1 MTNIVTAQ
9 WLHQHLNDP
18 DLALLDASPAT
29 NVSGMTSDFAG
40 IQIKGARIFDIKKKF
55 SDQTADMPNTL
66 LSAADFTTACRQL
79 GIHTNSKIVVYDN
92 LGIYTAPRAWWM
104 FRTMGHQTV
113 AVLDGGLPEWVSQG
127 FETLTTEE
135 KTYPIGDFTAR
146 YNPHLKRN
154 MEDLVR
160 NIHSKEAIVI
170 DARSSG
176 RFQGTAPEPR
186 AGLSSG
192 HIPDSLNLPFP
203 EVLNEGKMK
212 TPQQLTNLFKDLK
225 IDDQPLIFSCGSG
238 LTACIT
244 MLAAETVL
252 DNPMSVYDGSW
263 TEWAQK
269 QPELIQT

>member
-9 WLHQHLNDP
+9 WLNQHLNDP
-18 DLALLDASPAT
+18 DLILLDASPAT

-40 IQIKGARIFDIKKKF
+40 IQIKGARTFDIKKRF
-55 SDQTADMPNTL
+55 SDQTAEMPNTL

-79 GIHTNSKIVVYDN
+79 GIHTKSKIVVYDN
-92 LGIYTAPRAWWM
+92 LGIYTAPRVWWM
-104 FRTMGHQTV
+104 FRTMGHQAV

-127 FETLTTEE
+127 FETVPIEE
-135 KTYPIGDFTAR
+135 KTCPTGDFTAHF
-146 YNPHLKRN
+146 NPNLKQN
-154 MEDLVR
+154 MEDVVH
-160 NIHSKEAIVI
+160 NIHSKKAIVI

-176 RFQGTAPEPR
+176 RFSGTAPEPR

-212 TPQQLTNLFKDLK
+212 TPQELTDIFKDLD
-225 IDDQPLIFSCGSG
+225 IDNRPLIFSCGSG
-238 LTACIT
+238 LTACVI
-244 MLAAETVL
+244 MLAAEIAL

-269 QPELIQT
+269 QPELIS